1 MENQY
6 ENSNVTFMS
15 VDQFKEQVGATSLQ
29 VLKNPK
35 TDKLFLSTGNDS
47 YRCQQNID
55 SSKEMRMLIPE
66 EGIAD
71 ACLVNVSGGAETIFS
86 L

>member
-1 MENQY
+1 MADNT
-6 ENSNVTFMS
+6 NSKVTFMS
-15 VDQFKEQVGATSLQ
+15 IADFKEQVGANTIE

-35 TDKLFLSTGNDS
+35 TDKLFLSAGGAT
-47 YRCQQNID
+47 YRCQQDID
-55 SSKEMRMLIPE
+55 KEGDMRMLIPE

-71 ACLVNVSGGAETIFS
+71 ACLVNVSGGAETQFS

>member
-1 MENQY
+1 MAKVNFITVAE
-6 ENSNVTFMS
+6 
-15 VDQFKEQVGATSLQ
+15 FKEQVGATSIE

-35 TDKLFLSTGNDS
+35 TQKLFLSANGET
-47 YRCQQNID
+47 YRCQQDID
-55 SSKEMRMLIPE
+55 KSGDMRMLIPE

-71 ACLVNVSGGAETIFS
+71 ACLVNVSGGAETQFS